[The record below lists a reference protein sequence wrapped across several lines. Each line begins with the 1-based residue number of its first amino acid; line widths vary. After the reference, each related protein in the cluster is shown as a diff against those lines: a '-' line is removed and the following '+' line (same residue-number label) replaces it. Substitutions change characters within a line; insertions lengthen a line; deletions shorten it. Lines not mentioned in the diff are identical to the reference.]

1 MMQSTNR
8 KSNALQSIL
17 GIFLQSMH
25 TPQHVVDTLAWIG
38 ILISMDS
45 IHSAIKSLSIESQ
58 NTMRDL
64 GRSLLASY
72 AYDNFDV
79 DMKTHVP
86 SAEKSNESLKHLT
99 SDVSAT
105 AWGHHSTYQ
114 EICVCSSLAINGY
127 SMYASLGQ

>member
-1 MMQSTNR
+1 MMQSTNH

-25 TPQHVVDTLAWIG
+25 TPQHIVDTIARIA
-38 ILISMDS
+38 ISISMDS

-58 NTMRDL
+58 NTMHDL

-79 DMKTHVP
+79 DIKTHVP
-86 SAEKSNESLKHLT
+86 SAEKSNESCMALQPG
-99 SDVSAT
+99 D
-105 AWGHHSTYQ
+105 
-114 EICVCSSLAINGY
+114 SSCD
-127 SMYASLGQ
+127 